1 MFGKLFSRKKLKEP
15 VDLRGLKTDMHSH
28 LVPGIDDGAPDMETA
43 ISLIKQFARL
53 GYKKLITTPHIS
65 SDIFKNNPQIIQEGL
80 YGVKKVLE
88 QENINIKIEA
98 AAEYLI
104 DEGFSNLLVKGEL
117 QTFGDKYI
125 LIELPYF
132 NAPPNLYDITFELQI
147 KGYKI
152 ILAHP
157 ERYLYWYGELHRFE
171 ELKDRG
177 IYFQMNMLSLSG
189 HYSGEVR
196 KMAEKMIDA
205 DMIDFLGSDMHNS
218 YYMDLLMKTLREP
231 YLKKIVDSG
240 KLLNHQL

>member
-1 MFGKLFSRKKLKEP
+1 MFGKLFKKKKLSEP

-43 ISLIKQFARL
+43 ITLIKQFAAL

-65 SDIFKNNPQIIQEGL
+65 SDIYKNNPQIIQEGL
-80 YGVKKVLE
+80 FDVRRTLE

-104 DEGFSNLLVKGEL
+104 DEGFAKLLEEGDL
-117 QTFGDKYI
+117 QTFGDKFI
-125 LIELPYF
+125 LVELPYF
-132 NAPPNLYDITFELQI
+132 NAPPNLFDMTFELQI

-157 ERYLYWYGELHRFE
+157 ERYLYWYGELHRFQ

-177 IYFQMNMLSLSG
+177 IYFQLNMLSLSG

-196 KMAEKMIDA
+196 KMAEKLIDS
-205 DMIDFLGSDMHNS
+205 DMIDFLGSDMHNT
-218 YYMDLLMKTLREP
+218 YYMNLFIKTLREP

-240 KLLNHQL
+240 KLLNYQL